1 MFTLFLENSK
11 EYNEVCS
18 YISKNFNLQD
28 VKFKEGK
35 NKIVFTFDASSI
47 QNFSLFISN
56 LIITIYERILIKKI
70 IKKNYFYFSD
80 YEQLQISNISS
91 SIIDDNSQSKD
102 DLVFISVYDYIK
114 NNPSMILSGF
124 INFRLKDYIEV
135 LEYLVDLSVNNFII
149 NREYDKFITLLRD
162 YINSEPS
169 KIDVINLVYLNQE
182 AILLDKNKNIIPI
195 DNNIVD
201 SKYLSDISFSNN
213 DYVLNTVLNLLPN
226 KLYVHVLSQEDE
238 FLKTLKNIFSN
249 KISICYDCEICN
261 FYKTTFADSK
271 NKSND

>member
-28 VKFKEGK
+28 VNFKKGK
-35 NKIVFTFDASSI
+35 NKIVFTFNASSL

-149 NREYDKFITLLRD
+149 NREYDKFISLLRD

-201 SKYLSDISFSNN
+201 SKYLSDISFSTN

-238 FLKTLKNIFSN
+238 FLKK
-249 KISICYDCEICN
+249 
-261 FYKTTFADSK
+261 
-271 NKSND
+271 

>member
-1 MFTLFLENSK
+1 M
-11 EYNEVCS
+11 
-18 YISKNFNLQD
+18 
-28 VKFKEGK
+28 KFKEGK

-56 LIITIYERILIKKI
+56 LIITIYERVLIKKI

-201 SKYLSDISFSNN
+201 SKYLSDISFSTN

-261 FYKTTFADSK
+261 FYKTTFVDSK

>member
-28 VKFKEGK
+28 VKFKGGK

-124 INFRLKDYIEV
+124 INFRLNDYIEV

-201 SKYLSDISFSNN
+201 SKYLSDISFSTN

-261 FYKTTFADSK
+261 FYKTTFVDSK

>member
-238 FLKTLKNIFSN
+238 FLKTLKNIFRN

>member
-47 QNFSLFISN
+47 QNFSLFLSN
-56 LIITIYERILIKKI
+56 LIISRYERVLIKKI

-201 SKYLSDISFSNN
+201 SKYLSDISFSTN

-226 KLYVHVLSQEDE
+226 KLYVHVLSQEEE

-261 FYKTTFADSK
+261 FYKTTFVDSK

>member
-1 MFTLFLENSK
+1 MFTLFFENSK
-11 EYNEVCS
+11 EYNDVSS
-18 YISKNFNLQD
+18 YISKNFDLQD
-28 VKFKEGK
+28 VNLRKRK
-35 NKIVFTFDASSI
+35 NKIIFYFDESSLQI
-47 QNFSLFISN
+47 FSSFISKM
-56 LIITIYERILIKKI
+56 IIDIFEKKLIKKI

-91 SIIDDNSQSKD
+91 SIIDENSQSKD

-162 YINSEPS
+162 YINSETS
-169 KIDVINLVYLNQE
+169 KIDIIHLVYLNQE
-182 AILLDKNKNIIPI
+182 AILLDKNKNLIPI

-238 FLKTLKNIFSN
+238 FLKTLKNIFNS
-249 KISICYDCEICN
+249 KIFLCYNCEICN
-261 FYKTTFADSK
+261 FYKTTFVDSK

>member
-182 AILLDKNKNIIPI
+182 AILLDKNKKIIPI

>member
-1 MFTLFLENSK
+1 MYKYETHMHTSPVSKCATATVRDSLIFYKQLGYDGVFVTNPFLDGNIGIDNH
-11 EYNEVCS
+11 Y
-18 YISKNFNLQD
+18 
-28 VKFKEGK
+28 
-35 NKIVFTFDASSI
+35 FDDNADTTSSVP
-47 QNFSLFISN
+47 
-56 LIITIYERILIKKI
+56 YEERIE
-70 IKKNYFYFSD
+70 FYFSD

-114 NNPSMILSGF
+114 NNTSMILSGF

-249 KISICYDCEICN
+249 KISFCYDCEICN